1 MILDFRFAICDYSK
15 KTIFAF
21 LVLTFT
27 FSSVFAQNELPPEPG
42 SPRAITIP
50 KITETKLANGL
61 KIIVVER
68 KNVPLVSVNLMLYA
82 GASGEAKELAGL
94 TDMTASLLTKGTKT
108 RTATQIA
115 EQTEFLGSGLGSGAN
130 WNTTN
135 IGFQSTSDKV
145 NAMMAIMADV
155 VLNPTFPQSEI
166 DLYKSQLLDSLT
178 QRMTQPGSLA
188 SFVATRYTF
197 GEHSVIGTP
206 ETIISIN
213 RDFLLEKYSNSYM
226 PFTSEIIF
234 TGDISSKNATVI
246 AEKYFNIWKNPVRG
260 SGNGP
265 GSGMGTGRAY
275 SIAEYRQAIIEKPTF
290 NKLLVVDLPN
300 SGQASVVYAKDM
312 GNDRFGSVFKTN
324 ATRINENYFPAS
336 VANSLLGGGYS
347 SRMNQ
352 EIRIKRGLSYGA
364 GSSIAWRFGGGN
376 FSTRCQTKTV
386 SAAEVAELTIKEIDR
401 LINESATEA
410 ELTPRKNVVTGDFGR
425 SFETNDGIS
434 GQIQDLLTFGLDF
447 NKLDSFAADTSKV
460 TAEQVKDFALFNLKG
475 GDIIIVGDY
484 RDFKDDLA
492 KRFPNQ
498 KIDVI
503 KATELDLNSDSLR
516 KAK

>member
-1 MILDFRFAICDYSK
+1 MKNFKFKICLFSAFLVVN
-15 KTIFAF
+15 FAF
-21 LVLTFT
+21 LICVT
-27 FSSVFAQNELPPEPG
+27 AQETPPEPG
-42 SPRAITIP
+42 SPRAITVP
-50 KITETKLANGL
+50 KITETKLPNGL

-68 KNVPLVSVNLMLYA
+68 KNVPLVSVNLMIDS
-82 GASGEAKELAGL
+82 GASSEDVELAGV

-108 RTATQIA
+108 RSATQIA

-155 VLNPTFPQSEI
+155 VLNPTFPQKEI
-166 DLYKSQLLDSLT
+166 DLYKTQLLDNLT
-178 QRMTQPGSLA
+178 QRLTQPGSLA

-197 GEHSVIGTP
+197 GEHSVIGTSQ
-206 ETIISIN
+206 TIELLKRKN
-213 RDFLLEKYSNSYM
+213 LLEIYKTVYLPENSVM
-226 PFTSEIIF
+226 IF
-234 TGDISSKNATVI
+234 TGDISLENATSIV
-246 AEKYFNIWKNPVRG
+246 KKNFRPWKNPPRSNLRG
-260 SGNGP
+260 DFMNGRP
-265 GSGMGTGRAY
+265 NSTTK
-275 SIAEYRQAIIEKPTF
+275 EDYRNATIRKPIIERI
-290 NKLLVVDLPN
+290 LVVDLPD
-300 SGQASVVYAKDM
+300 SGQAAVVYAKSIENN
-312 GNDRFGSVFKTN
+312 GLGSIFNTTATKT
-324 ATRINENYFPAS
+324 NENYFPAS

-401 LINESATEA
+401 LINESATDA
-410 ELTPRKNVVTGDFGR
+410 ELNPRKNVVTGDFGR
-425 SFETNDGIS
+425 SFETNGGIS
-434 GQIQDLLTFGLDF
+434 EQIQDLLTFGLDF
-447 NKLDSFAADTSKV
+447 NKLDTFASDTSKV

-498 KIDVI
+498 KIEVI
-503 KATELDLNSDSLR
+503 KSSELDLNSDTLR

>member
-1 MILDFRFAICDYSK
+1 MILSLRFAICDYSK
-15 KTIFAF
+15 NAIFAIS
-21 LVLTFT
+21 LLAIT
-27 FSSVFAQNELPPEPG
+27 FSSLFAQNETPPEPG
-42 SPRAITIP
+42 SPRAITVP
-50 KITETKLANGL
+50 KITETKLPNGL

-68 KNVPLVSVNLMLYA
+68 KNVPLVSVNLMINS
-82 GASGEAKELAGL
+82 GASRESKKLAGL

-145 NAMMAIMADV
+145 NEMMAIMADV

-166 DLYKSQLLDSLT
+166 DLYKTQLLDNLT

-188 SFVATRYTF
+188 SFAATRYTF

-206 ETIISIN
+206 ETI
-213 RDFLLEKYSNSYM
+213 
-226 PFTSEIIF
+226 SEIKLNNLLVRFKDLFAPYNSTVIL
-234 TGDISSKNATVI
+234 TGDISLNAAFTIV
-246 AEKYFNIWKNPVRG
+246 KQYFGKWKNPLNMQN
-260 SGNGP
+260 NGDTI
-265 GSGMGTGRAY
+265 GISKLSYEQYRK
-275 SIAEYRQAIIEKPTF
+275 SKIATPILNRILII
-290 NKLLVVDLPN
+290 DLPN
-300 SGQASVVYAKDM
+300 SGQSAVTYSRRMRIDEAGWKY
-312 GNDRFGSVFKTN
+312 KTN
-324 ATRINENYFPAS
+324 AERDSATYFSAS

-364 GSSIAWRFGGGN
+364 GSSISWRWDGGN

-401 LINESATEA
+401 LINESATDA

-425 SFETNDGIS
+425 SFETNGGIS

-484 RDFKDDLA
+484 NDFKDDLA

-503 KATELDLNSDSLR
+503 KATELDLNSDTLR